1 LQTDHDFDCRQT
13 SGGVFSVI
21 VITSLESV
29 VNFQMAVLF
38 KDSKARSLQ
47 AIDATPNLTMLPLDL
62 ADLTNFF
69 NANAFGNQDR
79 PTKVWHF
86 CGEVG
91 LPRCGRNMRAYFAF
105 DRESVSFHI
114 NCKYTHESKVQTRYA
129 NHARAMT
136 APLTKFRPRK
146 SEAVSPNRR

>member
-1 LQTDHDFDCRQT
+1 MLKNLGYLQTDHDFDCRQT

-29 VNFQMAVLF
+29 V
-38 KDSKARSLQ
+38 
-47 AIDATPNLTMLPLDL
+47 
-62 ADLTNFF
+62 LTNFF